1 MHRVL
6 VVERHP
12 LVLSA
17 LADLVVEEPGLEL
30 SGIAGSAREAI
41 SLAHHVQPDVVLIDV
56 DERSWQ
62 MPRLVRLIGELLP
75 SARIVRLTAVSDP
88 QMECLESPT
97 NNPSVLKT
105 AVPEFLRSMSE

>member
-1 MHRVL
+1 MEHHAL
-6 VVERHP
+6 M
-12 LVLSA
+12 LSA

-41 SLAHHVQPDVVLIDV
+41 SLARHMQPDVVLIDV
-56 DERSWQ
+56 DEPSWQ
-62 MPRLVRLIGELLP
+62 TQRLDRLIGELLP

-97 NNPSVLKT
+97 TVTSILKT
-105 AVPEFLRSMSE
+105 AVPEFLRSISE

>member
-41 SLAHHVQPDVVLIDV
+41 SLVHHMQPDVVLIDV
-56 DERSWQ
+56 DERSRQ
-62 MPRLVRLIGELLP
+62 TPRLVRLIGELLP
-75 SARIVRLTAVSDP
+75 YARIVRLTAVSDP

-97 NNPSVLKT
+97 KNPSVLKT

>member
-1 MHRVL
+1 MQRVL
-6 VVERHP
+6 VVEYHAQ
-12 LVLSA
+12 VLSA

-41 SLAHHVQPDVVLIDV
+41 SLARHMQPDVVLIDV
-56 DERSWQ
+56 DELSWQ
-62 MPRLVRLIGELLP
+62 AQRLDRLIGELLP

-97 NNPSVLKT
+97 RTTSILKT
-105 AVPEFLRSMSE
+105 AVPEFLRSISE